1 MNNNQYDSD
10 SIYQIKEIVEQIY
23 GRRFRD
29 QGIVRKK
36 VLDKLIN
43 KNPNK
48 VIYYIYNQKDYL
60 SAIMQQKADKF
71 IYESGWVGYLF
82 TVVSNQMD
90 DYFHENRAEI
100 NYNGGKE
107 DEGVTHQYSGGKRR
121 VGFNELEADYEEDDE

>member
-1 MNNNQYDSD
+1 
-10 SIYQIKEIVEQIY
+10 
-23 GRRFRD
+23 
-29 QGIVRKK
+29 
-36 VLDKLIN
+36 
-43 KNPNK
+43 
-48 VIYYIYNQKDYL
+48 
-60 SAIMQQKADKF
+60 MQQKADKF
-71 IYESGWVGYLF
+71 TYEGGWVGYLF